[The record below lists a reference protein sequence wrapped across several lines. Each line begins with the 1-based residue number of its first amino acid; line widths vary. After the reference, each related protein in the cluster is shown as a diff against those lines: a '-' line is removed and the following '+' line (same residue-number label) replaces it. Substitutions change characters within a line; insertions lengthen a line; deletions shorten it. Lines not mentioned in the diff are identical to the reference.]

1 MVLSNTKS
9 TEHALLRGQK
19 LPLDD
24 KEILLEDVD
33 REEVL
38 PRVNNFVL
46 PADREIGEDS
56 VSLYLLECRQT
67 PLLTADKE
75 KVLGSQVESGKYL
88 SKLEEVWFDKH
99 NKQPAAV
106 DIVKQLLSS
115 FLRSRLLF
123 EALSRHLNIPAD
135 NGIGEQVLHPQF
147 RSAIDGQIDSKLTNI
162 IAQEIGLPEADTIEA
177 LVQFSLDS
185 RLIPWRLLDKAGE
198 INSFVELEKK
208 LRTSKFQNTFRKH
221 SSEISQHFIEVK
233 ETSSTAADHLIQA
246 NLRLVVSVAR
256 KYAARGLSLQDLIQE
271 GNIGLMRSVYKF
283 DHRKGYKF
291 STYATWWIRQ
301 AITRA
306 IAEQSRTVRLPVHM
320 VEATRA
326 LSKVRQKL
334 WREYGRE
341 PTKAEL
347 ISEMGVS
354 PGKLDMLLKVTSGDM
369 ISLETPIGE
378 EGSILGDFI
387 EDKTSLRPEDQ
398 AVGNLLNE
406 QLQRAMESLTARERR
421 VIETRFGLGDERS
434 KTLEDVGLEFGLT
447 KERIRQIEKE
457 ALAKLRHPSR
467 SRELTDYLA

>member
-1 MVLSNTKS
+1 MVLSNTKGN
-9 TEHALLRGQK
+9 ENIFLKDQK
-19 LPLDD
+19 MPLNDS
-24 KEILLEDVD
+24 EILLEDIDQEETIPQVSNYTFPVD
-33 REEVL
+33 REL
-38 PRVNNFVL
+38 
-46 PADREIGEDS
+46 GEDS
-56 VSLYLLECRQT
+56 VSLYLLECKQT

-75 KVLGSQVESGKYL
+75 KILGSQIESGKYL
-88 SKLEEVWFDKH
+88 SKLEEEWFA
-99 NKQPAAV
+99 KQGKEPGAI
-106 DIVKQLLSS
+106 DILNQLFNS
-115 FLRSRLLF
+115 FLQSSLLF
-123 EALSRHLNIPAD
+123 EALHRHLNMSISES
-135 NGIGEQVLHPQF
+135 ISKQVSHPQL
-147 RSAIDGQIDSKLTNI
+147 RSALDGQIDSNLSSILAKQT
-162 IAQEIGLPEADTIEA
+162 GLAEADIIDS
-177 LVQFSLDS
+177 LVRFSLDS
-185 RLIPWRLLDKAGE
+185 RLIPWRFLSE
-198 INSFVELEKK
+198 ISEVNSFAELERK
-208 LRTSKFQNTFRKH
+208 LRTSKFQSGLKKYDT
-221 SSEISQHFIEVK
+221 EIRRYFDKVR
-233 ETSSTAADHLIQA
+233 ETASIAADHLIQA

-256 KYAARGLSLQDLIQE
+256 KYTTRGLSLQDLIQE

-341 PTKAEL
+341 PTKGEL

-387 EDKTSLRPEDQ
+387 EDKSSLRPEDQ
-398 AVGNLLNE
+398 AVGSLLNE

-457 ALAKLRHPSR
+457 ALAKLRHRSR
-467 SRELTDYLA
+467 SRGLTDYLA